1 MDDHRK
7 SLQQI
12 LHEGSCSTQHPGFP
26 GHGERGEERSS
37 LSICNWILSWKVILT
52 FQANVCLMFHHGFG
66 AVKMLQNWH
75 DGFFHEKHFPFL
87 PEPVRMRNC
96 TSRPL
101 NLGFIAIR
109 VQSISWCTST
119 RCSWTATKEEQRL
132 AAKETSLTKLGD
144 EFAHKSVGM
153 AILKKKCH
161 GHAKLNSKVGGS
173 FGWGCYEKKSH
184 IALTCCPASN
194 RGKPRKKHRSLQ
206 RLDRIINFLPRVPL
220 KILGGWKPSL
230 KKAGSRFMAS
240 WLNSWQW
247 IRI

>member
-1 MDDHRK
+1 MSGPAGWDRNKKPMKLPAVKYHGANSPRDDRRK

-37 LSICNWILSWKVILT
+37 LSICNWILSWKVILM
-52 FQANVCLMFHHGFG
+52 FQANVCLMFHHGFR

-101 NLGFIAIR
+101 NLGFMAIR

-119 RCSWTATKEEQRL
+119 RCSWTARKEEQRL
-132 AAKETSLTKLGD
+132 VAKETSLTNLGD

-153 AILKKKCH
+153 AI
-161 GHAKLNSKVGGS
+161 
-173 FGWGCYEKKSH
+173 
-184 IALTCCPASN
+184 
-194 RGKPRKKHRSLQ
+194 
-206 RLDRIINFLPRVPL
+206 
-220 KILGGWKPSL
+220 
-230 KKAGSRFMAS
+230 
-240 WLNSWQW
+240 
-247 IRI
+247 